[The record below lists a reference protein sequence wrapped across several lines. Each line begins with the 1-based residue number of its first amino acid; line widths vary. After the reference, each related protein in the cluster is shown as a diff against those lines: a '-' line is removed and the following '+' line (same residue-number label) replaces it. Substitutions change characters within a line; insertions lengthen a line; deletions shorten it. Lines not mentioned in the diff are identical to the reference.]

1 MLKRLKQFI
10 KNTFIIPRRKA
21 RELENVLDSFG
32 LKGAERAAIKADI
45 KKTQAE
51 LGFSPIEFMKHHFMD
66 VPQEI
71 RRTFVSDNER
81 IAITDRLNRSE
92 NKEIFD
98 NKALT
103 YKTFRQFYKRDQFY
117 GNPNKALQSLDEFKT
132 FVAKHPRFI
141 AKPLNSAFG
150 KGVRIL
156 ELDGTPDAF
165 LTQLQQDYPYGYV
178 LEELIR
184 QCKEMAS
191 LHPESV
197 NTLRVLT
204 LRFDDHVQIVH
215 PFLRVGRGKS
225 VVDNGMSGGI
235 LCTVDPATGV
245 VKNTA
250 DERGIHYVEIPETG
264 VKLVGFQIPRWQEAL
279 ELAKQLAQVIPS
291 NRWTGWDL
299 ALTDDGWIMVEGN
312 ARAQFGFQ
320 IADRTGFRAEI
331 ESYMKELNL

>member
-117 GNPNKALQSLDEFKT
+117 GNPNTSLQSLDEFKA

-156 ELDGTPDAF
+156 
-165 LTQLQQDYPYGYV
+165 
-178 LEELIR
+178 
-184 QCKEMAS
+184 
-191 LHPESV
+191 
-197 NTLRVLT
+197 
-204 LRFDDHVQIVH
+204 
-215 PFLRVGRGKS
+215 
-225 VVDNGMSGGI
+225 
-235 LCTVDPATGV
+235 
-245 VKNTA
+245 
-250 DERGIHYVEIPETG
+250 
-264 VKLVGFQIPRWQEAL
+264 
-279 ELAKQLAQVIPS
+279 
-291 NRWTGWDL
+291 
-299 ALTDDGWIMVEGN
+299 
-312 ARAQFGFQ
+312 
-320 IADRTGFRAEI
+320 
-331 ESYMKELNL
+331 

>member
-1 MLKRLKQFI
+1 MLISLKQFI
-10 KNTFIIPRRKA
+10 KRTIIIPRQNERKLNA
-21 RELENVLDSFG
+21 ILDSYG
-32 LKGAERAAIKADI
+32 LEGKERATIKADI
-45 KKTQAE
+45 KQTQKT
-51 LGFSPIEFMKHHFMD
+51 LGFSPEEFMKHHFAD
-66 VPQEI
+66 VPLEI
-71 RRTFVSDNER
+71 RKTFVADIER
-81 IAITDRLNRSE
+81 IAFTDRLNRPE

-103 YKTFRQFYKRDQFY
+103 YKHFKKFYKRDQFY
-117 GNPNKALQSLDEFKT
+117 GNPDFALQSLDDFKT
-132 FVAKHPRFI
+132 FAAAHPRFI

-156 ELDGTPDAF
+156 SMDGTPEEYLAK
-165 LTQLQQDYPYGYV
+165 LQQDYPYGFV

-184 QCKEMAS
+184 QCQEMAA

-197 NTLRVLT
+197 NTVRIPT

-235 LCTVDPATGV
+235 LCTIDPKTGI

-250 DERGIHYVEIPETG
+250 DERGVHYVEIPESG
-264 VKLVGFQIPRWQEAL
+264 VKLIGFQIPRWSEAL
-279 ELAKQLAQVIPS
+279 ELARQLTQVIPS

-331 ESYMKELNL
+331 EGYMKQLNL